1 MPLKKRMAQLDV
13 GSNSST
19 VLVAEPLTTDRRLS
33 MLIGLAI
40 LLAIAWVLG
49 FSVFHVTSV
58 AIHVLIVLAVV
69 SLVMHLI
76 RGRRTT

>member
-1 MPLKKRMAQLDV
+1 
-13 GSNSST
+13 
-19 VLVAEPLTTDRRLS
+19 

-40 LLAIAWVLG
+40 LLAIAWILG

-69 SLVMHLI
+69 SLVMHLV

>member
-1 MPLKKRMAQLDV
+1 MAQLDV
-13 GSNSST
+13 GVNSST
-19 VLVAEPLTTDRRLS
+19 VLISEPLTTDRRLS

-40 LLAIAWVLG
+40 LLAIAWILG

-69 SLVMHLI
+69 SLVMHLV

>member
-49 FSVFHVTSV
+49 FSVFHVSSV